1 VNQEARARIRAI
13 IDNHG
18 QMLQSVHRSAGDPPN
33 FQPFIYTIGNH
44 ERGLPE
50 LLFVCDATE
59 GFGATVNALGEL
71 QRNRDIAFAPDEIV
85 SLGGRF
91 PVRILDAGAPGR
103 EEFAVQ
109 AGVFYET
116 EDFEVRQI
124 LLCDEEGRWPGDQL
138 CAEPFASQPVLGGS
152 LPGTRPPRS

>member
-18 QMLQSVHRSAGDPPN
+18 QVLQCVHRSAGDPPD

-50 LLFVCDATE
+50 LLFVCDVTQ
-59 GFGATVNALGEL
+59 GFGATINALGEL

-85 SLGGRF
+85 SLGGHF
-91 PVRILDAGAPGR
+91 PIRILDAGALGR

-109 AGVFYET
+109 AGVFSET
-116 EDFEVRQI
+116 EDFDVRQI
-124 LLCDEEGRWPGDQL
+124 LLCDEEGR
-138 CAEPFASQPVLGGS
+138 
-152 LPGTRPPRS
+152 